1 MNHIFRIFTVFALVS
16 LGTVFAL
23 GQGTETPKPK
33 TNKHISSKYDK
44 GKDRTT
50 VKLKSMPLTG
60 LSDERKTVTA
70 VASHQMDVEASFSH
84 PGQAATEQV
93 AELELRFHMTAG
105 AYLFLKPQQIVL
117 ALDQGTE
124 QGRAIDLGFS
134 NYKSTVQ
141 FNSVYEEFL
150 NLTIPFTALD
160 KMTKAKKVEIYVG
173 PLVYQLK
180 DEQIQDLRDFGSK
193 MLP

>member
-1 MNHIFRIFTVFALVS
+1 MNPIFRIFSLLALV
-16 LGTVFAL
+16 GFASAFAC
-23 GQGTETPKPK
+23 GQGTETAKPN
-33 TNKHISSKYDK
+33 TNKHISSKFDK
-44 GKDRTT
+44 GKDRTM
-50 VKLKSMPLTG
+50 VKLKAMPLTG
-60 LSDERKTVTA
+60 LGDERKTVTA
-70 VASHQMDVEASFSH
+70 VASHQMDVEASFSY
-84 PGQAATEQV
+84 PGQAVTAQI
-93 AELELRFHMTAG
+93 AELELRFHVTAG

-134 NYKSTVQ
+134 NYKSSVQ
-141 FNSVYEEFL
+141 FNSVYEEFM

-173 PLVYQLK
+173 PVVYQLK
-180 DEQIQDLRDFGSK
+180 NEQIQDLRDFGSK